1 MNDRVKIIG
10 RVSQKLPATMRLICR
25 STFDMTPD
33 EMLSTVIRDT
43 RTNLDRARS
52 EGMDYDFIDDAIDIL
67 DLGLPVMRRAIAR
80 SRAST
85 LKDGQCRCE
94 ETLNKRACVYCRVI
108 SNAHKR
114 LKEEVRRCGKVTRTD
129 TSESRAAPGGIST

>member
-1 MNDRVKIIG
+1 
-10 RVSQKLPATMRLICR
+10 MRLICR
-25 STFDMTPD
+25 ATFDMTPD

-80 SRAST
+80 SRAAT
-85 LKDGQCRCE
+85 LKDCQCRCE

-114 LKEEVRRCGKVTRTD
+114 LKEEARRCGTATRAD
-129 TSESRAAPGGIST
+129 TNESREAPGGIST

>member
-1 MNDRVKIIG
+1 
-10 RVSQKLPATMRLICR
+10 MRLICR
-25 STFDMTPD
+25 SAFDMTPD
-33 EMLSTVIRDT
+33 EMLITVIRDT

-52 EGMDYDFIDDAIDIL
+52 DGMNYDFIDDAIDIL

-80 SRAST
+80 ARAAT
-85 LKDGQCRCE
+85 LKDRPCKCE

-114 LKEEVRRCGKVTRTD
+114 LKEEVRRCGTSATPAD
-129 TSESRAAPGGIST
+129 TSESREAPGGIST